1 MNVKLLSNKKS
12 RLRYNKIHFGNKHI
26 KDRHTFYEKRA
37 RMGLGW
43 AKRDVFDKV
52 FKLPVSEVS

>member
-26 KDRHTFYEKRA
+26 KDRHIFYEKK
-37 RMGLGW
+37 G
-43 AKRDVFDKV
+43 
-52 FKLPVSEVS
+52 

>member
-1 MNVKLLSNKKS
+1 MK
-12 RLRYNKIHFGNKHI
+12 
-26 KDRHTFYEKRA
+26 KRA

-43 AKRDVFDKV
+43 AKRDVFDKA